1 MEDEDLLPISGLQH
15 LLFCPRQCALMF
27 VEGVWS
33 DNELTVTGTQAHDR
47 ADLPG
52 LESRPGVRI
61 ERALLLRSDRL
72 GLIGKSDVVE
82 FHQET
87 ALDSREIWRPF
98 PVEYKRGRRDR
109 WQHNEVQLCAQALC
123 LEEMLGVE
131 VPRGAIYYI
140 ASRKR
145 QEVEFN
151 RALRGATEKAAAD
164 FRAMV
169 VSQSTPPPQPDRRCR
184 KCSLKE
190 TCMPEVI
197 ANQRPVV
204 PYIDSVTRGDVK

>member
-1 MEDEDLLPISGLQH
+1 MEDDDLLPISGLQH

-33 DNELTVTGTQAHDR
+33 DNELTVTGSQAHDR

-61 ERALLLRSDRL
+61 ERALHLRSDRL

-82 FHQET
+82 FHREST
-87 ALDSREIWRPF
+87 ADGGEIWRPF
-98 PVEYKRGRRDR
+98 PIEYKRGRRHR
-109 WQHNEVQLCAQALC
+109 WQHNEVQVCAQALC
-123 LEEMLGVE
+123 LEEMLGIE

-145 QEVEFN
+145 LDVAFDKT
-151 RALRGATEKAAAD
+151 LRDTTEKAAAE
-164 FRAMV
+164 FRAMMI
-169 VSQSTPPPQPDRRCR
+169 SRATPSPRPDRRCR
-184 KCSLKE
+184 RCSLKE

-204 PYIDSVTRGDVK
+204 PYIDSVTRGDAK